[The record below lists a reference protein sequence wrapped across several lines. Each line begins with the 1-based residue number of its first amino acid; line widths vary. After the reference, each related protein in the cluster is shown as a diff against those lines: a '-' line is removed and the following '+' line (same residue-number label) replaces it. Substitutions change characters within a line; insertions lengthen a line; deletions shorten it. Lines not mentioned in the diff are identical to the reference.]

1 MQDCLLIFVSVI
13 IPVCIK
19 LINNGHISWP
29 YLNTLFFPQK
39 CHHWLLF
46 LRAKW
51 LRITVTLLVVFICY
65 YATYLFSKPSTYS
78 FFFRLLSCAE
88 SLEKKNTPSLILVY
102 FILQPLLNLLSCLSC
117 GCARTR
123 IRVRHVPTGV
133 EYSGQT
139 DKKLIRIGKQE

>member
-1 MQDCLLIFVSVI
+1 MAILKHTI
-13 IPVCIK
+13 
-19 LINNGHISWP
+19 
-29 YLNTLFFPQK
+29 FPQVSP
-39 CHHWLLF
+39 LTAF

-51 LRITVTLLVVFICY
+51 LRITVTLLVVLICY

-88 SLEKKNTPSLILVY
+88 SLEKKNIPSLILVY

>member
-1 MQDCLLIFVSVI
+1 MQLTFSPNLRR
-13 IPVCIK
+13 
-19 LINNGHISWP
+19 
-29 YLNTLFFPQK
+29 TLFSFA
-39 CHHWLLF
+39 CF
-46 LRAKW
+46 LVQRAW
-51 LRITVTLLVVFICY
+51 
-65 YATYLFSKPSTYS
+65 
-78 FFFRLLSCAE
+78 
-88 SLEKKNTPSLILVY
+88 KKNTPSPILVY